1 MNIESTNREM
11 LCQGIATGIHFSFL
25 PLQIWQELELSFPH
39 LQLSLEGLI
48 EELAEESF
56 RDTLRLV

>member
-1 MNIESTNREM
+1 M
-11 LCQGIATGIHFSFL
+11 LCQGIATGVYFSIL

-48 EELAEESF
+48 EELAEELF